1 MGSALEEMR
10 LKQLFNFILYYF
22 YYLFIYLFIL
32 GCAEPSLLCWFFF
45 SYGKL
50 GATLVAVL
58 WLFIAVASP

>member
-22 YYLFIYLFIL
+22 YYLFIYVFIL

-50 GATLVAVL
+50 GATL
-58 WLFIAVASP
+58 